1 MIKVQAEL
9 IVDDLRSWKISRVL
23 SSFWET
29 PFPTAS
35 LLDWFWITSWINSL
49 LNMRLENFSQTFDF
63 DCIILYVIFTKQ
75 IFLKWMS
82 SYTGNICFFIG
93 NPWSDFP
100 KMKPEPRSKLFVL
113 PLLSALIK
121 DLEKYV
127 IYLFILIAD
136 NFKVST
142 QEYYV
147 LEKIFRVMSEQFY
160 TSFRLIIPY
169 FWGLNK
175 GRKPNALY

>member
-1 MIKVQAEL
+1 
-9 IVDDLRSWKISRVL
+9 
-23 SSFWET
+23 
-29 PFPTAS
+29 
-35 LLDWFWITSWINSL
+35 
-49 LNMRLENFSQTFDF
+49 
-63 DCIILYVIFTKQ
+63 
-75 IFLKWMS
+75 
-82 SYTGNICFFIG
+82 
-93 NPWSDFP
+93 
-100 KMKPEPRSKLFVL
+100 MKPEPRQQTFRFAPFV
-113 PLLSALIK
+113 SFDK